1 MLMKVYS
8 IDIKR
13 ISKTKKC
20 WLTLL
25 KYQAMDPFHK
35 DFDPDTPFYPNNYI
49 KFAHEF

>member
-1 MLMKVYS
+1 MSGRYQAY
-8 IDIKR
+8 IQG
-13 ISKTKKC
+13 KKC

-25 KYQAMDPFHK
+25 KYQAMEPFHK